1 MKDHIESIIVELET
15 IGVDGMASLYVERA
29 IEQLRIA
36 VEELDADA
44 GLSLD
49 WIGVDD

>member
-15 IGVDGMASLYVERA
+15 IEVDGMASFYVERA

-36 VEELDADA
+36 VEELNQGADEGA
-44 GLSLD
+44 L
-49 WIGVDD
+49 